1 MQGASCILSICPE
14 LLPLGLQR
22 FCQCFCSLR
31 SFHVGLH
38 ITTPHVQPCQPCPR
52 CQDNKAADSRG
63 HAAQLILTVRDPT
76 CRLS

>member
-38 ITTPHVQPCQPCPR
+38 ITSQHLMCSHVSHVR
-52 CQDNKAADSRG
+52 AVRTIR
-63 HAAQLILTVRDPT
+63 QLIQGDTLPN
-76 CRLS
+76 